1 MKPSSHLAAALAFG
15 LSVATLPAAPR
26 AAEKTPTSDLAGIW
40 TLTSTIVEG
49 SVSATMELERDG
61 ERYAGRS
68 GPLDPLQ
75 ACPLSYTGG
84 SAGGELRLSVS
95 CRNQPVGVIVLK
107 MKRSGLIGDGR
118 IFGTPV
124 RLSAIRPAAG
134 PSGAAR
140 THTYDPVAYH
150 PITSSAPEPVLRV
163 APGDTIRTR
172 TIDPYGIDN
181 HDASASMPGN
191 PGTGPFYVEGALPG
205 DTVTVRIK
213 SLKTNRT
220 TARMNVALDPA
231 VLAPGY
237 APQPGAV
244 SDVFWL
250 LDPAEG
256 TARLRSPSDKLKDFR
271 APLRPMLGVVTV
283 ALAGGRAVPN
293 REIGEWGGNLDYP
306 EIREG
311 VTLYL
316 PVFQPGALIF
326 LGDGHARQS
335 DGEVTGQGLE
345 TSLDVEFEVGVIKGQ
360 AFPQPW
366 AENPDYVMVSGIWGS
381 ADGAL
386 RRATTGMAMWL
397 KQTYQLDDSEVA
409 AVMGVSLQY
418 DVAAVIGAQT
428 HVVAKIRK
436 DVLAQLPRSKP

>member
-1 MKPSSHLAAALAFG
+1 MKPASQLSAALALALG
-15 LSVATLPAAPR
+15 LSTQSVAVAAAPR
-26 AAEKTPTSDLAGIW
+26 VDPTGTW
-40 TLTSTIVEG
+40 TLTSTLVEG
-49 SVSATMELERDG
+49 SVSAPLDLRREG

-75 ACPLSYTGG
+75 ACPLTY
-84 SAGGELRLSVS
+84 AGGAVGAELRLSVT
-95 CRNQPVGVIVLK
+95 CRGIPVGAVVL
-107 MKRSGLIGDGR
+107 RPGPTGLTGEGT

-124 RLSAIRPAAG
+124 RLAATREQAK
-134 PSGAAR
+134 PRGAPR
-140 THTYDPVAYH
+140 THVYDPTGYH
-150 PITSSAPEPVLRV
+150 PITSSAPPPVLHV
-163 APGDTIRTR
+163 APGDTVRTR
-172 TIDPYGIDN
+172 TIDPYGVDS

-191 PGTGPFYVEGALPG
+191 PGTGPFYVDGAVPG
-205 DTVTVRIK
+205 DTLAVRIK
-213 SLKTNRT
+213 SLKPNRS
-220 TARMNVALDPA
+220 TARMNVSLDPA

-237 APQPGAV
+237 VPQPGAV
-244 SDVFWL
+244 RDVYWL
-250 LDPAEG
+250 LDLATG
-256 TARLRSPSDKLKDFR
+256 SARLRTPSEKLKDFR

-316 PVFQPGALIF
+316 PVFQLGALLF
-326 LGDGHARQS
+326 VGDGHARQS

-345 TSLDVEFEVGVIKGQ
+345 TSLDVEFEVDVIKGE

-366 AENPDYVMVSGIWGS
+366 AENADYVMVSGIWGS

-409 AVMGVSLQY
+409 AVTGTSLEY

-436 DVLAQLPRSKP
+436 DVLAQLPRPKP